1 MGDFYYFC
9 NLKLQRN
16 SCPCHKGTR
25 NTKHNTRSSK
35 TLVILRDLCPLVVNS
50 FERVNEF
57 MSLENEISKRRTF
70 GIISHPDAGK
80 TTLTEKLLLFGGAI
94 QKAGAVKSS
103 KIKDHARSD
112 WMEIEKQRGISVATS
127 VMGFNYNGVKINLL
141 DTPGHQDFAE
151 DTYRTLT
158 AVDSV
163 IMVIDCVKGV
173 EIQTE
178 KLMEVCRMRNTPVI
192 CFINK
197 LDREGRDP
205 FDLLDEIEEKLNIN
219 VRPLSWPISMGKTFK
234 GVYSLYE
241 KSLHLFT
248 PSKITVEEGIE
259 ISDIN
264 DHQLDEY
271 VGENNA
277 KQLRADVELIE
288 GVYPEFNVQDYL
300 NGKVAPVF
308 FGSAVNNFGVKE
320 LLDTFIRIAP
330 TPIPRE
336 TTARIIRPNEDKFSG
351 FVFKIH
357 ANMDPKHRNRIAFV
371 RVCSGEFERG
381 NNYYHVRQDKSLR
394 FSNATAFMAQDRE
407 TVEEAWPGDIVG
419 IYDTG
424 NLKIGDTL
432 TEGEKVMYTGIPS
445 FSPEIFKEVI
455 NLDAMKTKQLEKG
468 LLQLME
474 EGVAQLFTYELGKKK
489 VVGVVGALQFEV
501 IQFRLKNEYNAT
513 AQFAPQNIYKAC
525 WISSKD
531 PRKLAEFIDSKQR
544 HIARD
549 KDDKLVFMAESRAWL
564 QMVQDNFPDIKFH
577 FTSEFKD

>member
-1 MGDFYYFC
+1 M
-9 NLKLQRN
+9 L
-16 SCPCHKGTR
+16 
-25 NTKHNTRSSK
+25 SSFQF
-35 TLVILRDLCPLVVNS
+35 LILLRPNCI
-50 FERVNEF
+50 E
-57 MSLENEISKRRTF
+57 MSLDQEIEKRRTF

-127 VMGFNYNGVKINLL
+127 VMGFNYKGTKINLL

-163 IMVIDCVKGV
+163 VMVIDCVKGV

-178 KLMEVCRMRNTPVI
+178 KLMEVCRMRSTPVI

-205 FDLLDEIEEKLNIN
+205 FELLDEIEEKLNIK

-234 GVYSLYE
+234 GVYSMYE
-241 KSLHLFT
+241 KSLLLFT
-248 PSKITVEEGIE
+248 PSKTTVEEGIE
-259 ISDIN
+259 ISDIHSTALE
-264 DHQLDEY
+264 DY
-271 VGENNA
+271 VGDNNA
-277 KQLRADVELIE
+277 IQLRADVELIE
-288 GVYPEFNVQDYL
+288 GVYPDFDVKDYL
-300 NGKVAPVF
+300 SGKVAPVF
-308 FGSAVNNFGVKE
+308 FGSAVNNFGVQE
-320 LLDTFIRIAP
+320 LLNTFIRIAP
-330 TPIPRE
+330 PPIPRE
-336 TTARIIRPNEDKFSG
+336 TTLRIVEPDESKFSG

-357 ANMDPKHRNRIAFV
+357 ANMDPKHRNRIAFI
-371 RVCSGEFERG
+371 RVCSGKFERG
-381 NNYYHVRQDKSLR
+381 SNYYHVRQAKSLR

-419 IYDTG
+419 IFDTG

-432 TEGEKVMYTGIPS
+432 TEGEKLIYTGIPS
-445 FSPEIFKEVI
+445 FSPEIFKEVV
-455 NLDAMKTKQLEKG
+455 NQDAMKTKQLEKG
-468 LLQLME
+468 LSQLME
-474 EGVAQLFTYELGKKK
+474 EGVAQLFTYELGKRK

-501 IQFRLKNEYNAT
+501 IQFRLKNEYGAT
-513 AQFAPQNIYKAC
+513 AQFVPQNIYKAC

-531 PRKLAEFIDSKQR
+531 PKKLAEFIESKQR

-564 QMVQDNFPDIKFH
+564 QMVQDNFPDISFH
-577 FTSEFKD
+577 FTSEFKA

>member
-1 MGDFYYFC
+1 MA
-9 NLKLQRN
+9 LEQE
-16 SCPCHKGTR
+16 
-25 NTKHNTRSSK
+25 
-35 TLVILRDLCPLVVNS
+35 I
-50 FERVNEF
+50 ER
-57 MSLENEISKRRTF
+57 RRTF

-127 VMGFNYNGVKINLL
+127 VMGFNYKDVKINLL

-163 IMVIDCVKGV
+163 ILVIDCVKGV
-173 EIQTE
+173 EMQTE
-178 KLMEVCRMRNTPVI
+178 KLMEVCRMRKTPVI

-205 FDLLDEIEEKLNIN
+205 FELLDEIEEKLNIK

-241 KSLHLFT
+241 KSLHLFVS
-248 PSKITVEEGIE
+248 SKTKVEEGIQ
-259 ISDIN
+259 ITDLRDDAI
-264 DHQLDEY
+264 DQY
-271 VGENNA
+271 VGESHA
-277 KQLRADVELIE
+277 RQLRADVELIE
-288 GVYPEFNVQDYL
+288 GVYPEFDVESYL
-300 NGKVAPVF
+300 AGNVAPVF

-320 LLDTFIRIAP
+320 LLDTFIRVAP
-330 TPIPRE
+330 PPAPRE
-336 TTARIIRPNEDKFSG
+336 TTVRRVLPDEEKFSG

-357 ANMDPKHRNRIAFV
+357 ANMDPKHRNRIAFL
-371 RVCSGEFERG
+371 RICSGQFERG
-381 NNYYHVRQDKSLR
+381 NNYYHVRQDKSVR

-407 TVEEAWPGDIVG
+407 TVDNAWPGDIVG
-419 IYDTG
+419 IFDTG

-432 TEGEKVMYTGIPS
+432 TEGEKMMYTGIPS
-445 FSPEIFKEVI
+445 FSPEIFKEVV
-455 NLDAMKTKQLEKG
+455 NMDAMKTKQLEKG

-474 EGVAQLFTYELGKKK
+474 EGVAQLFTYQLAKKK

-501 IQFRLKNEYNAT
+501 IQFRLKNEYGAT
-513 AQFAPQNIYKAC
+513 VQFVPQNIFKAC
-525 WISSKD
+525 WISSKN
-531 PRKLAEFIDSKQR
+531 PNKLAEFLESKSR

-549 KDDKLVFMAESRAWL
+549 KDDKLVFMAESKAWL
-564 QMVQDNFPDIKFH
+564 QMVQDNFPDINFH
-577 FTSEFKD
+577 YTSEFED

>member
-1 MGDFYYFC
+1 MA
-9 NLKLQRN
+9 
-16 SCPCHKGTR
+16 
-25 NTKHNTRSSK
+25 
-35 TLVILRDLCPLVVNS
+35 
-50 FERVNEF
+50 
-57 MSLENEISKRRTF
+57 LEQEIAKRRTF

-127 VMGFNYNGVKINLL
+127 VMGFNYREIKINLL

-173 EIQTE
+173 EMQTE

-197 LDREGRDP
+197 LDREGQDP
-205 FDLLDEIEEKLNIN
+205 FDLLDEIEEKLNIK

-241 KSLHLFT
+241 KSLKLFT
-248 PSKITVEEGIE
+248 PSKIKVEEAVE
-259 ISDIN
+259 IADIN
-264 DHQLDEY
+264 DPAIDSY
-271 VGENNA
+271 VGETNA

-288 GVYPEFNVQDYL
+288 GVYPDFEVKDYL
-300 NGKVAPVF
+300 SGKVAPVF

-320 LLDTFIRIAP
+320 LLDTFIEIAP
-330 TPIPRE
+330 APIPRE
-336 TTARIIRPNEDKFSG
+336 TTIREIRPDEKKFSG
-351 FVFKIH
+351 FIFKIH
-357 ANMDPKHRNRIAFV
+357 ANMDPRHRNRIAFL
-371 RVCSGEFERG
+371 RVCSGKFERG
-381 NNYYHVRQDKSLR
+381 ANYLHVRQDKNIR

-407 TVEEAWPGDIVG
+407 IGEEAWPGDIVG
-419 IYDTG
+419 LYDTG

-432 TEGEKVMYTGIPS
+432 TEGEKTTYTGIPS

-455 NLDAMKTKQLEKG
+455 NKDAMKTKQLEKG

-474 EGVAQLFTYELGKKK
+474 EGVAQLFSYQLGNRK
-489 VVGVVGALQFEV
+489 VVGTVGALQFEV

-513 AQFAPQNIYKAC
+513 VEFASQNIYKAC
-525 WISSKD
+525 WISSKNSK
-531 PRKLAEFIDSKQR
+531 KLDEFLDSKQR

-549 KDDKLVFMAESRAWL
+549 KDDKLVFMAESKAWL
-564 QMVQDNFPDIKFH
+564 QMVQDNFPDIDFH
-577 FTSEFKD
+577 FTSEFKENEDVVS

>member
-1 MGDFYYFC
+1 
-9 NLKLQRN
+9 
-16 SCPCHKGTR
+16 
-25 NTKHNTRSSK
+25 
-35 TLVILRDLCPLVVNS
+35 
-50 FERVNEF
+50 
-57 MSLENEISKRRTF
+57 MSISQEIARRRTF

-127 VMGFNYNGVKINLL
+127 VMGFNYQGIKINLL

-173 EIQTE
+173 EAQTE

-205 FDLLDEIEEKLNIN
+205 FDLLDEIEDKLRIKL
-219 VRPLSWPISMGKTFK
+219 RPLSWPISMGKTFK

-248 PSKITVEEGIE
+248 ASKTVVEEGIE
-259 ISDIN
+259 IQDI
-264 DHQLDEY
+264 QSSTLDDL

-277 KQLRADVELIE
+277 RQLRADVELIE
-288 GVYPEFNVQDYL
+288 GVYPEFSIEEYAA
-300 NGKVAPVF
+300 GRVAPVF

-330 TPIPRE
+330 TPRPRE
-336 TTARIIRPNEDKFSG
+336 TTVREVFPDEPKFTG

-371 RVCSGEFERG
+371 RVCSGEFQRG
-381 NNYYHVRQDKSLR
+381 DTYFHVRHNKAYR
-394 FSNATAFMAQDRE
+394 FSNATAFLAQDRE
-407 TVEEAWPGDIVG
+407 TIDEAWPGDIVG

-432 TEGEKVMYTGIPS
+432 TEGEKMQYTGIPS
-445 FSPEIFKEVI
+445 FSPEIFKEVV
-455 NLDAMKTKQLEKG
+455 NKDAMKSKQLEKG

-474 EGVAQLFTYELGKKK
+474 EGVAQLFTFDVGKRK
-489 VVGVVGALQFEV
+489 VVGTVGALQFEV
-501 IQFRLKNEYNAT
+501 IQFRLLHEYGAT
-513 AQFAPQNIYKAC
+513 VEFVPQHIYKAC
-525 WISSKD
+525 WISSVD
-531 PRKLAEFIDSKQR
+531 EQKLNEFVQSKLR

-549 KDDKLVFMAESRAWL
+549 KDDKLVFMAESKAWL
-564 QMVQDNFPDIKFH
+564 QMVQDNFPAIHFH

>member
-1 MGDFYYFC
+1 M
-9 NLKLQRN
+9 
-16 SCPCHKGTR
+16 
-25 NTKHNTRSSK
+25 
-35 TLVILRDLCPLVVNS
+35 TL
-50 FERVNEF
+50 EQ
-57 MSLENEISKRRTF
+57 EISRRRTF

-127 VMGFNYNGVKINLL
+127 VMGFNYKDIKINLL

-173 EIQTE
+173 ETQTE
-178 KLMEVCRMRNTPVI
+178 KLMEVCRMRSTPVL

-205 FDLLDEIEEKLNIN
+205 FDLLDEIEEKLDIK
-219 VRPLSWPISMGKTFK
+219 VRPLSWPINMGKGFR
-234 GVYSLYE
+234 GVYSLHE

-248 PSKITVEEGIE
+248 PSKTTVEDGIQ
-259 ISDIN
+259 IDDIN
-264 DHQLDEY
+264 SPELDRY

-288 GVYPEFNVQDYL
+288 AVYPDFSVQEYL
-300 NGKVAPVF
+300 DGKVAPVF
-308 FGSAVNNFGVKE
+308 FGSAVNNFGVRE
-320 LLDTFIRIAP
+320 LLDTFITIAP
-330 TPIPRE
+330 TPIPRDASLRE
-336 TTARIIRPNEDKFSG
+336 VKPDEPKFSG
-351 FVFKIH
+351 FIFKIH
-357 ANMDPKHRNRIAFV
+357 ANMDPKHRNRIAFL
-371 RVCSGEFERG
+371 RVCSGKFERG
-381 NNYYHVRQDKSLR
+381 SNYHHVRFDKDIR

-407 TVEEAWPGDIVG
+407 TVDEAWPGDIVG

-432 TEGEKVMYTGIPS
+432 TTGEKLQYTGIPS

-455 NLDAMKTKQLEKG
+455 NKDAMKTKQLEKG
-468 LLQLME
+468 LNQLME
-474 EGVAQLFTYELGKKK
+474 EGVAQLFTYQLGKRKAI
-489 VVGVVGALQFEV
+489 GTVGALQFEV
-501 IQFRLKNEYNAT
+501 IQFRLKQEYNAT
-513 AQFAPQNIYKAC
+513 VEFVPQNIYKAC
-525 WISSKD
+525 WITSKD
-531 PRKLAEFIDSKQR
+531 QKQLAAFVDSKQR
-544 HIARD
+544 HIAED
-549 KDDKLVFMAESRAWL
+549 KDGKLVFMAESKAWL
-564 QMVQDNFPDIKFH
+564 QMVQENFPEIEFH
-577 FTSEFKD
+577 FTSEF

>member
-1 MGDFYYFC
+1 MT
-9 NLKLQRN
+9 Q
-16 SCPCHKGTR
+16 
-25 NTKHNTRSSK
+25 
-35 TLVILRDLCPLVVNS
+35 
-50 FERVNEF
+50 EQ
-57 MSLENEISKRRTF
+57 EIAKRRTF

-127 VMGFNYNGVKINLL
+127 VMGFNYNDIKINLL

-163 IMVIDCVKGV
+163 ILVIDCVKGV
-173 EIQTE
+173 ESQTE
-178 KLMEVCRMRNTPVI
+178 KLMEVCRMRNTPVL

-205 FDLLDEIEEKLNIN
+205 FDLLDEIEEKLAIK

-234 GVYSLYE
+234 GVYNLYE
-241 KSLHLFT
+241 KSLNLFT
-248 PSKITVEEGIE
+248 PSKITVQE
-259 ISDIN
+259 SIN
-264 DHQLDEY
+264 VKNIHDPELDAL

-288 GVYPEFNVQDYL
+288 GVYSEFDPEDYL
-300 NGKVAPVF
+300 SGNVAPVF

-330 TPIPRE
+330 PPIPRE
-336 TTARIIRPNEDKFSG
+336 TSLRVVTPEEEKFSG

-357 ANMDPKHRNRIAFV
+357 ANMDPKHRNRIAFI
-371 RVCSGEFERG
+371 RICSGKFERG
-381 NNYYHVRQDKSLR
+381 SNYYHVRHDKSVR

-407 TVEEAWPGDIVG
+407 TVDEAWPGDIVG

-432 TEGEKVMYTGIPS
+432 TEGEKFVYTGIPS

-455 NLDAMKTKQLEKG
+455 NKDAMKTKQLEKG

-474 EGVAQLFTYELGKKK
+474 EGVAQLFTYELGNRK
-489 VVGVVGALQFEV
+489 VVGVVGVLQFEV
-501 IQFRLKNEYNAT
+501 IQFRLKNEYNAS
-513 AQFAPQNIYKAC
+513 ADFAGQNIYKAC
-525 WISSKD
+525 WISSRD
-531 PRKLAEFIDSKQR
+531 PKKLQEFLDSKQR

-564 QMVQDNFPDIKFH
+564 QMVQDNFPEINFH

>member
-1 MGDFYYFC
+1 M
-9 NLKLQRN
+9 
-16 SCPCHKGTR
+16 
-25 NTKHNTRSSK
+25 
-35 TLVILRDLCPLVVNS
+35 TL
-50 FERVNEF
+50 EQ
-57 MSLENEISKRRTF
+57 EIAKRRTF

-127 VMGFNYNGVKINLL
+127 VMGFNYKDIKINLL

-173 EIQTE
+173 ESQTE
-178 KLMEVCRMRNTPVI
+178 KLMEVCRMRSTPVI

-197 LDREGRDP
+197 LDREGQDP
-205 FDLLDEIEEKLNIN
+205 FELLDEVEEKLNIS

-234 GVYSLYE
+234 GVYNLYE
-241 KSLHLFT
+241 KTLHLFIS
-248 PSKITVEEGIE
+248 SKITIAEGIE
-259 ISDIN
+259 ISDIHGEEL
-264 DHQLDEY
+264 DQL
-271 VGENNA
+271 VGENYA
-277 KQLRADVELIE
+277 RQLRADVELIE
-288 GVYPEFNVQDYL
+288 GVYPAFDVEEYL
-300 NGKVAPVF
+300 AGKVAPVF

-330 TPIPRE
+330 APIPRD
-336 TTARIIRPNEDKFSG
+336 TTVREIKPAEEKFTG
-351 FVFKIH
+351 FIFKIH
-357 ANMDPKHRNRIAFV
+357 ANMDPRHRNRIAFL
-371 RVCSGEFERG
+371 RVCSGKFERG
-381 NNYYHVRQDKSLR
+381 SNYYHVRNEKGIR

-419 IYDTG
+419 LYDTG

-432 TEGEKVMYTGIPS
+432 TDGEKLMYTGIPS

-455 NLDAMKTKQLEKG
+455 NKDAMKTKQLEKG

-474 EGVAQLFTYELGKKK
+474 EGVAQMFTYELGKRK

-501 IQFRLKNEYNAT
+501 IQFRLKNEYSAS
-513 AQFAPQNIYKAC
+513 AEFAHQNIYKAC
-525 WISSKD
+525 WISSKNQV
-531 PRKLAEFIDSKQR
+531 KLKEFIDSKQR

-549 KDDKLVFMAESRAWL
+549 KDDKLVFMAESKAWL
-564 QMVQDNFPDIKFH
+564 QMVQDNFPEINFH

>member
-1 MGDFYYFC
+1 M
-9 NLKLQRN
+9 
-16 SCPCHKGTR
+16 
-25 NTKHNTRSSK
+25 
-35 TLVILRDLCPLVVNS
+35 TLD
-50 FERVNEF
+50 E
-57 MSLENEISKRRTF
+57 EIEKRRTF

-127 VMGFNYNGVKINLL
+127 VMGFNYRDVKINLL

-178 KLMEVCRMRNTPVI
+178 KLMEVCRMRSTPVI

-205 FDLLDEIEEKLNIN
+205 FELLDEIEEKLRIK
-219 VRPLSWPISMGKTFK
+219 VRPLSWPINMGKNFK

-259 ISDIN
+259 IHDIN
-264 DHQLDEY
+264 DAQLDAY

-277 KQLRADVELIE
+277 RQLRADIELIE
-288 GVYPEFNVQDYL
+288 GVYPDFEVNDYL

-330 TPIPRE
+330 APIPRE
-336 TTARIIRPNEDKFSG
+336 TTVRIVEPDEKKFSG

-357 ANMDPKHRNRIAFV
+357 ANMDPKHRNRIAFL

-381 NNYYHVRQDKSLR
+381 SNYYHVRHDKSVR

-407 TVEEAWPGDIVG
+407 TVDEAWPGDIVG
-419 IYDTG
+419 IFDTG

-432 TEGEKVMYTGIPS
+432 TEGEKLIYTGIPS

-501 IQFRLKNEYNAT
+501 IQFRLKNEYSAT
-513 AQFAPQNIYKAC
+513 VQFAAQNIYKAC

-531 PRKLAEFIDSKQR
+531 PKKLAEFLDSKQR

-549 KDDKLVFMAESRAWL
+549 KDGKLVFMAESRAWL
-564 QMVQDNFPDIKFH
+564 QMVQDNFPDINFH

>member
-1 MGDFYYFC
+1 MTAE
-9 NLKLQRN
+9 Q
-16 SCPCHKGTR
+16 
-25 NTKHNTRSSK
+25 
-35 TLVILRDLCPLVVNS
+35 
-50 FERVNEF
+50 
-57 MSLENEISKRRTF
+57 EIQKRRTF

-127 VMGFNYNGVKINLL
+127 VMGFNYKDIKINLL

-173 EIQTE
+173 EQQTE
-178 KLMEVCRMRNTPVI
+178 KLMEVCRMRSTPVI

-205 FDLLDEIEEKLNIN
+205 FDLLDEIEEKLNIK
-219 VRPLSWPISMGKTFK
+219 VRPLSWPISMGKGFR

-241 KSLHLFT
+241 KSLHVFT
-248 PSKITVEEGIE
+248 PSKTTVEEGIE
-259 ISDIN
+259 IKDIN
-264 DHQLDEY
+264 DKELDRF

-277 KQLRADVELIE
+277 NQLRHDVELIE
-288 GVYPEFNVQDYL
+288 GVYPDFSEDDYL
-300 NGKVAPVF
+300 KGIVAPVF

-320 LLDTFIRIAP
+320 MLDTFIRIAP
-330 TPIPRE
+330 PPVHRS
-336 TTARIIRPNEDKFSG
+336 TTLRDVEPDEKKFTG

-357 ANMDPKHRNRIAFV
+357 ANMDPKHRNRIAFI
-371 RVCSGEFERG
+371 RICSGKFERG
-381 NNYYHVRQDKSLR
+381 NNYYHVRQDKSIR

-407 TVEEAWPGDIVG
+407 TIDEAWPGDIVG
-419 IYDTG
+419 IFDTG

-432 TEGEKVMYTGIPS
+432 TEGEKLMYTGIPS
-445 FSPEIFKEVI
+445 FSPEIFKEVQ

-474 EGVAQLFTYELGKKK
+474 EGVAQLFTYELGNKK

-501 IQFRLKNEYNAT
+501 IQFRLKNEYGASV
-513 AQFAPQNIYKAC
+513 QFVPQNIYKAC

-531 PRKLAEFIDSKQR
+531 PKKLNEFIASKQR

-549 KDDKLVFMAESRAWL
+549 KDGKLVFMAESKGWL
-564 QMVQDNFPDIKFH
+564 QMVQENFPDIGFH
-577 FTSEFKD
+577 FTSEFND